1 MIYRFHNELLIEND
15 GVKNGALFI
24 WEVSRAIMLVLTVGV
39 FWRVRKRVPDFFEEE
54 VGIERIEVGDEG
66 NFQMANIRKVTIM
79 RK

>member
-1 MIYRFHNELLIEND
+1 
-15 GVKNGALFI
+15 
-24 WEVSRAIMLVLTVGV
+24 MLVLTVGV